1 MTFGDSPGA
10 GQVAED
16 GARPEEIEEPV
27 QPETPAQQ
35 SPPPA
40 RPGPNGRDVQAPP
53 ATAGRPARMRKAP
66 GYLRDYELT
75 EMSIGEEVRRL
86 TSDDMEV
93 VGVGGMLD
101 NDIPSTETRLR
112 EFTRE
117 PDSSRACADASS
129 GRDRL
134 SSGEVKTT
142 CVRNVLIGMKDLCRK
157 NGLNEVLTHYL
168 VGRLAMD
175 LCDSDPPNINSV
187 V

>member
-1 MTFGDSPGA
+1 M
-10 GQVAED
+10 AEMYK
-16 GARPEEIEEPV
+16 R
-27 QPETPAQQ
+27 
-35 SPPPA
+35 
-40 RPGPNGRDVQAPP
+40 RPP

-101 NDIPSTETRLR
+101 NDIPSTESRLR

-157 NGLNEVLTHYL
+157 NGISEVFATYL
-168 VGRLAMD
+168 VGRLAIE
-175 LCDSDPPNINSV
+175 LCHSDPPI
-187 V
+187 

>member
-1 MTFGDSPGA
+1 M
-10 GQVAED
+10 
-16 GARPEEIEEPV
+16 I
-27 QPETPAQQ
+27 
-35 SPPPA
+35 
-40 RPGPNGRDVQAPP
+40 
-53 ATAGRPARMRKAP
+53 RMH
-66 GYLRDYELT
+66 L
-75 EMSIGEEVRRL
+75 
-86 TSDDMEV
+86 
-93 VGVGGMLD
+93 LD
-101 NDIPSTETRLR
+101 NDIPSTESRLR